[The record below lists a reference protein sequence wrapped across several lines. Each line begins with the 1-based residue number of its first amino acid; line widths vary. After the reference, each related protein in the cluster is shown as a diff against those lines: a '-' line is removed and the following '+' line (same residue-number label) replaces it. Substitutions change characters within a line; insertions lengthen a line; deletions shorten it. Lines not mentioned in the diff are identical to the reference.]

1 MNDNSYLPAVPEELL
16 GVSEIWMSDFV
27 QKKWNE
33 QLSQEFYMV
42 AAVATNIWNYRIN
55 LLNWNKSPLCK
66 KLCSKNDMLK
76 WLFHYSFI
84 SSSLRDDWPL

>member
-33 QLSQEFYMV
+33 QLSQ
-42 AAVATNIWNYRIN
+42 
-55 LLNWNKSPLCK
+55 
-66 KLCSKNDMLK
+66 
-76 WLFHYSFI
+76 
-84 SSSLRDDWPL
+84 